1 MDSIIFDL
9 DGTLWDSR
17 RTVSK
22 SWSKVVQEVKYG
34 RGEVTEDDL
43 KKTMGLQVKD
53 IAARLFDYLDED
65 KQMELILK
73 CCEREQVDLRREGG
87 VLYPDLEEVLQKLSS
102 RYRLF
107 IVSNCQE
114 GYIESFYAYHGL
126 EKYFLDFENPGR
138 TGLTKGENIKL
149 LMERNNISSAVY
161 VGDTQGDCD
170 AAKFAG
176 VPFVFANYG
185 FGNPDSY
192 EYLIQVPFDLV
203 DLFL

>member
-17 RTVSK
+17 KTVSK
-22 SWSKVVQEVKYG
+22 SWSKVVQEVQYG
-34 RGEVTEDDL
+34 QGEVTEDDL
-43 KKTMGLQVKD
+43 KKTMGLQIKD
-53 IAARLFDYLDED
+53 IAARLFDYLDEA

-73 CCEREQVDLRREGG
+73 CCDREQVDLKREGG
-87 VLYPDLEEVLQKLSS
+87 VLYPELEEVLQKLSS

-114 GYIESFYAYHGL
+114 GYIESFYSYHGL
-126 EKYFLDFENPGR
+126 ERYFLDFENPGR

-149 LMERNNISSAVY
+149 LMERNNISAAVY

-192 EYLIQVPFDLV
+192 DYLIDKPFDLV

>member
-17 RTVSK
+17 KTVSK

-34 RGEVTEDDL
+34 QGEVTEDDL
-43 KKTMGLQVKD
+43 KKTMGLQIKD
-53 IAARLFDYLDED
+53 IAARLFDYLDEA
-65 KQMELILK
+65 KQMELILI
-73 CCEREQVDLRREGG
+73 CCDREQVDLKREGG
-87 VLYPDLEEVLQKLSS
+87 VLYPELEEVLQKLSS

-114 GYIESFYAYHGL
+114 GYIESFYSYHGL
-126 EKYFLDFENPGR
+126 ERYFLDFENPGR

-149 LMERNNISSAVY
+149 LMERNNISAAVY

-192 EYLIQVPFDLV
+192 DYLIDKPFDLV

>member
-17 RTVSK
+17 KTVSK
-22 SWSKVVQEVKYG
+22 SWSRVLQEVKYG
-34 RGEVTEDDL
+34 QGEVTEDDL
-43 KKTMGLQVKD
+43 KKTMGLQIKD
-53 IAARLFDYLDED
+53 IAARLFDYLDEA

-73 CCEREQVDLRREGG
+73 CCDREQVDLKREGG
-87 VLYPDLEEVLQKLSS
+87 VLYPELEEVLQKLSS

-114 GYIESFYAYHGL
+114 GYIESFYSYHGL
-126 EKYFLDFENPGR
+126 ERYFLDFENPGR

-149 LMERNNISSAVY
+149 LMERNNISAAVY

-192 EYLIQVPFDLV
+192 DYLIDKPFDLV

>member
-17 RTVSK
+17 KTVSK
-22 SWSKVVQEVKYG
+22 SWSKVLQEVKYG
-34 RGEVTEDDL
+34 QGEVTEDDL
-43 KKTMGLQVKD
+43 KKTMGLQIKD
-53 IAARLFDYLDED
+53 IAARLFDYLDEA

-73 CCEREQVDLRREGG
+73 CCDREQVDLKREGG
-87 VLYPDLEEVLQKLSS
+87 VLYPELEEVLQKLSS

-114 GYIESFYAYHGL
+114 GYIESFYSYHGL
-126 EKYFLDFENPGR
+126 ERYFLDFENPGR

-149 LMERNNISSAVY
+149 LMERNNISAAVY

-192 EYLIQVPFDLV
+192 DYLIDKPFDLV